1 MANNDKL
8 YGVKNFGTLEP
19 EYHSDQFSP
28 ITVKGKK
35 YALVSGLRAKLSEN
49 QSSLN
54 ELKKYQKSL
63 KKMGRDLDEKDQKIM
78 KRLEEIVA
86 NLNHMID
93 EQVEM
98 FNLKIDQHT
107 K

>member
-35 YALVSGLRAKLSEN
+35 YALVSGLRAKLSEKT
-49 QSSLN
+49 SALN
-54 ELKKYQKSL
+54 ELKKYQKYL
-63 KKMGRDLDEKDQKIM
+63 KKMGKDLDEHDQKIM

-86 NLNHMID
+86 NLNRMID

>member
-1 MANNDKL
+1 
-8 YGVKNFGTLEP
+8 
-19 EYHSDQFSP
+19 
-28 ITVKGKK
+28 
-35 YALVSGLRAKLSEN
+35 
-49 QSSLN
+49 
-54 ELKKYQKSL
+54 
-63 KKMGRDLDEKDQKIM
+63 LDEHDQKIM

-86 NLNHMID
+86 NLNRMID